1 MLLTR
6 SRKTKVN
13 TLPVNSRITSGFFYA
28 LKHTL
33 SGLGAS
39 NKRFR
44 PSNSLLQPRSPF
56 IKGITLRIALIALF
70 CLILSFQPAFA
81 SEWSDYKEFVFIN
94 YHTLIEKYNSGE
106 SYGAWIVPEE
116 YEVMIM
122 QECFGY
128 TTKEELE
135 AKWKDKRA
143 PVGIYAFYLENK
155 EKLWD
160 PIDNKIITVE

>member
-1 MLLTR
+1 ML
-6 SRKTKVN
+6 KN
-13 TLPVNSRITSGFFYA
+13 LPGKPNIEAPIDSLSKDGLFFCP
-28 LKHTL
+28 KDKP
-33 SGLGAS
+33 GRVGAS